1 MNPGA
6 RRTCL
11 LAFASLALA
20 ARAAAPSRWVVLLRW
35 QAVDGAAGPPG
46 DRQWRAGPSG
56 APPDWPALQVDDGQE
71 ARWSEVGWEAV
82 QALDWIWTAQGA
94 GLQGGTRWRE
104 RHTRLVLTPRGRGR
118 QVELGWAVD
127 RPSGEGEAAT
137 RQSLGGRLT
146 LAPGQWVTLAEARAA
161 GPSAT
166 PGTGWSVGTRPAAR
180 GWRLQ
185 ARVERP

>member
-1 MNPGA
+1 MSPVA
-6 RRTCL
+6 RRSCL
-11 LAFASLALA
+11 WALAGTALA
-20 ARAAAPSRWVVLLRW
+20 ARAAAPSRWVVWLRW
-35 QAVDGAAGPPG
+35 QAVDGSTDRPG
-46 DRQWRAGPSG
+46 ERQWRAGPSDV
-56 APPDWPALQVDDGQE
+56 PPDWPALQVDDGQE
-71 ARWSEVGWEAV
+71 ARWSEVGWDAV

-104 RHTRLVLTPRGRGR
+104 RQTRLVLTPRGRGR
-118 QVELGWAVD
+118 QVELSWAVE

-146 LAPGQWVTLAEARAA
+146 LAPGQWVTLAEARTA

-166 PGTGWSVGTRPAAR
+166 PGTGWSVGTRPAKP